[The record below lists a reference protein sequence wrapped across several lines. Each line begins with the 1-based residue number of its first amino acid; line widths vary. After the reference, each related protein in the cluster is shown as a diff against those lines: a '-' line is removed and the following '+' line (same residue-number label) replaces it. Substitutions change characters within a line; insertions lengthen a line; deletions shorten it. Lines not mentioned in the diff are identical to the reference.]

1 MPHTF
6 YLNRRMV
13 DKETGLE
20 FLSEVY
26 NASDAASKDLMLD
39 ESKRTTQRGSC

>member
-1 MPHTF
+1 MTHIF

-20 FLSEVY
+20 FLSEVF
-26 NASDAASKDLMLD
+26 NAASKDLMPD